1 MVLHKNK
8 WDKRASKLHE
18 KKLAQKDSK
27 AAAEEKEKTL
37 ARAVARA
44 GSRTNHVAPATSSAP
59 LEASKWPAPG
69 GSCSSNSGGSTQ
81 SETAI
86 TATATVAEGAAREP
100 ASHSE
105 SENENG
111 DHESDEA
118 GDGENP
124 SRYSR
129 RKKMASNA
137 WRYDEPEP
145 EPGEEPEEVVPEPD
159 YVGITRDKFQAIE
172 EREQKRE
179 EIIDIWDHDS
189 GVRRGRTDMDFA
201 PKGNIVKV
209 NRDDFKDVTE
219 KIAKQATADRFRQR
233 FATRKPAARS
243 KDETINFNDHE
254 DELDQLIGNMDLKGK
269 HLGQLTE
276 TPQSSKNTT
285 LADNTSSTAT
295 KAGSGTQHL
304 DDDWLD
310 DMLR

>member
-8 WDKRASKLHE
+8 WDKKASKLHE

-27 AAAEEKEKTL
+27 AATEEKEKTL
-37 ARAVARA
+37 ARAAARA
-44 GSRTNHVAPATSSAP
+44 GSRTNHVASATSSAP

-69 GSCSSNSGGSTQ
+69 GSSSGGSGVGRSSGAQ
-81 SETAI
+81 GETAN
-86 TATATVAEGAAREP
+86 TATTTVAEGEAREP
-100 ASHSE
+100 TSQSE
-105 SENENG
+105 SE
-111 DHESDEA
+111 SDSAEE
-118 GDGENP
+118 GENP

-129 RKKMASNA
+129 RKKIASNA
-137 WRYDEPEP
+137 WRYEEPEP

-159 YVGITRDKFQAIE
+159 YVGLTRDKFQAIE
-172 EREQKRE
+172 EREQERE

-189 GVRRGRTDMDFA
+189 GVRRGRVDMDLA

-233 FATRKPAARS
+233 FATRKTAARS

-276 TPQSSKNTT
+276 TPRSSKNTAST
-285 LADNTSSTAT
+285 DNTSSTAT
-295 KAGSGTQHL
+295 KTSSGTQHL

>member
-37 ARAVARA
+37 ARAAARA
-44 GSRTNHVAPATSSAP
+44 GSRTNHVASATSSAP

-69 GSCSSNSGGSTQ
+69 GSGSSSGGSGAQ
-81 SETAI
+81 SETAN
-86 TATATVAEGAAREP
+86 TATATVAEGEAREP
-100 ASHSE
+100 TSQSE
-105 SENENG
+105 SE
-111 DHESDEA
+111 SDGAEE
-118 GDGENP
+118 GENP

-129 RKKMASNA
+129 RKKVASNA

-159 YVGITRDKFQAIE
+159 YVGLTRDKFKAIE
-172 EREQKRE
+172 EREQERE

-189 GVRRGRTDMDFA
+189 GVRRGRADMDLA

-254 DELDQLIGNMDLKGK
+254 DELDQLIGNMDLKGS
-269 HLGQLTE
+269 HLGQLKE
-276 TPQSSKNTT
+276 SPRSSENTAST
-285 LADNTSSTAT
+285 DNTSSTAT
-295 KAGSGTQHL
+295 KTSSGTQHL

>member
-37 ARAVARA
+37 ARAAARA
-44 GSRTNHVAPATSSAP
+44 GSRTDHVASATSSASS
-59 LEASKWPAPG
+59 EASKWPTPG
-69 GSCSSNSGGSTQ
+69 GSNSSGGSGSGSGSSGAQ
-81 SETAI
+81 GETAN
-86 TATATVAEGAAREP
+86 TATATVAEGEVREP
-100 ASHSE
+100 ASQSE
-105 SENENG
+105 SEDG
-111 DHESDEA
+111 DAEE
-118 GDGENP
+118 GENP

-129 RKKMASNA
+129 RKKISSNA
-137 WRYDEPEP
+137 WRYEEPEP
-145 EPGEEPEEVVPEPD
+145 EPGEEPEEIVPEPD
-159 YVGITRDKFQAIE
+159 YVGLTRDKFQAIE
-172 EREQKRE
+172 EREQERE

-189 GVRRGRTDMDFA
+189 GVRRGRPDMDFT
-201 PKGNIVKV
+201 PKGNVVKV

-269 HLGQLTE
+269 RPGQLTE
-276 TPQSSKNTT
+276 ARSSKNIASTG
-285 LADNTSSTAT
+285 NTQSTAT
-295 KAGSGTQHL
+295 KASPGTQHL

>member
-37 ARAVARA
+37 ARAAARA
-44 GSRTNHVAPATSSAP
+44 GSRTNHVASATSPTP

-69 GSCSSNSGGSTQ
+69 GSSSSGGGTQ
-81 SETAI
+81 GETAI
-86 TATATVAEGAAREP
+86 TATATVAEGEDREP
-100 ASHSE
+100 TSQSE
-105 SENENG
+105 SENDDAE
-111 DHESDEA
+111 E
-118 GDGENP
+118 GENP

-129 RKKMASNA
+129 RKKIASNA

-159 YVGITRDKFQAIE
+159 YVGLTRDKFQAIE
-172 EREQKRE
+172 EREQERE

-189 GVRRGRTDMDFA
+189 GVRRGRADMDFA

-269 HLGQLTE
+269 HSGPLTE
-276 TPQSSKNTT
+276 TPRSSKNTAST
-285 LADNTSSTAT
+285 DNSSSAAT
-295 KAGSGTQHL
+295 KTSSGTQHL
-304 DDDWLD
+304 DDGWLD

>member
-37 ARAVARA
+37 ARAAARA
-44 GSRTNHVAPATSSAP
+44 GSRTNHVASATSSAP
-59 LEASKWPAPG
+59 LEASKWPAPS
-69 GSCSSNSGGSTQ
+69 GSKSSNSSGSGAQ
-81 SETAI
+81 GETAN
-86 TATATVAEGAAREP
+86 TATVTVAEGEAREP
-100 ASHSE
+100 TSQSE
-105 SENENG
+105 SG
-111 DHESDEA
+111 SDGAEE
-118 GDGENP
+118 GENP

-129 RKKMASNA
+129 RKKIASNA
-137 WRYDEPEP
+137 WRYEEPEP

-159 YVGITRDKFQAIE
+159 YVGLTRDKFQAIE

-179 EIIDIWDHDS
+179 EIIDIWDHDG
-189 GVRRGRTDMDFA
+189 GVRRGHADMDFA

-233 FATRKPAARS
+233 FAIRKPAARS
-243 KDETINFNDHE
+243 KDETKNFNDHE

-276 TPQSSKNTT
+276 TPRSSKKPAST
-285 LADNTSSTAT
+285 DNTSSTAT
-295 KAGSGTQHL
+295 KTSSGTQHL